1 MAFSQVYDLHNLRRA
16 YRWVLSAQD
25 ARYKSYFRD
34 GYSAYALAS
43 DTNLRMIRRLIREGR
58 YVPSHASKVYLPKPS
73 GVLRPITLLTVNDQI
88 AYQAC
93 LNVVAEALIKKTQK
107 RYFKTVFYHMYA
119 GARSAFFYRKWEQAY
134 GAYANA
140 IRRHHASG
148 LRFIATF
155 DLTAFYDSI
164 DHQVLRYFLKR
175 SGVDDDTTSF
185 LLTCLKQ
192 WTAST
197 WSAGAGKPIYHD
209 HGIPQG
215 PLSSGLLSEV
225 VLQYLD
231 RIGDGGAKYTRYLRY
246 VDDIRI
252 MARDERS
259 LRRKLV
265 ALDVAAKEIG
275 LFPQGTKIAIREISD
290 PEDEIKSVSR
300 PPEPSLAPGGTQ
312 ADVQKRIREL
322 TKPANRADTTR
333 LRYLLPA
340 LKPSAKTN
348 AALLSTMRK
357 APELA
362 DAITRHFAKYNKLP
376 ASVADPLI
384 QDLLDE
390 GVYHAV
396 NAEYLLLLFDR
407 VDATRAARIA
417 DFAYERIFAPK
428 YRGKA
433 FASPQP
439 TYRAALLKWAMQSS
453 RTTYA
458 DLNGVI
464 SKERDWWVLQ
474 NALVSLD
481 ATRMGKP
488 SFEALLNLGM
498 RRSEPDPARVAA
510 SLIFSYSL
518 SVHAPH
524 ATCSWPARILLRF
537 VGLIAYAGRRPSL
550 ISEVLGYT
558 IRFDDPYDWQK
569 YFGSDHTTA
578 ERWAIISKQRFETDI
593 DAFVVTLDSFCDLL
607 TRELFSRHGQPW
619 RSSYGNYVGSGAPAW
634 FRTSFPDLIDGFY
647 KLHQLRIRSF
657 TAHPRHS
664 SGAINRR
671 ITHRQYQRIRG
682 ALVLA
687 FRQLVTNVA
696 P

>member
-1 MAFSQVYDLHNLRRA
+1 MAFSQVYNLHNMRRA

-34 GYSAYALAS
+34 EYAAYALAS
-43 DTNLRMIRRLIREGR
+43 DTNLRLVRRLIRDGR
-58 YVPSHASKVYLPKPS
+58 FVPSHASKVYLPKPS

-93 LNVVAEALIKKTQK
+93 LNVVAEALSKRTQK
-107 RYFKTVFYHMYA
+107 RYFSTVFYHMYA
-119 GARSAFFYRKWEQAY
+119 GASSAFFYRKWELAY

-148 LRFIATF
+148 LKFIATF

-164 DHQVLRYFLKR
+164 DHQVLRHFLKR
-175 SGVDDDTTSF
+175 SGVDDDTISF
-185 LLTCLKQ
+185 LLTCLKH

-215 PLSSGLLSEV
+215 PLSSGMLSEV

-231 RIGDGGAKYTRYLRY
+231 RIGDGGSKYTRYLRY

-290 PEDEIKSVSR
+290 PEEEIKSVSR
-300 PPEPSLAPGGTQ
+300 PPESSLAPGGTQ

-322 TKPANRADTTR
+322 TRTAHLADTTR
-333 LRYLLPA
+333 LRYVLPA
-340 LKPSAKTN
+340 LKPTAKTN
-348 AALLSTMRK
+348 AGLLAAMRT

-362 DAITRHFAKYNKLP
+362 DAITRHFAKYRKLP
-376 ASVADPLI
+376 VRVADPLI

-390 GVYHAV
+390 GVYHSV
-396 NAEYLLLLFDR
+396 NAEYLGLLFGR

-417 DFAYERIFAPK
+417 DFAYERIFATR

-433 FASPQP
+433 FAAPQP
-439 TYRAALLKWAMQSS
+439 TYRAALLRWAMLSS

-458 DLNGVI
+458 DLANVI
-464 SKERDWWVLQ
+464 SRERDWWVLQ
-474 NALVSLD
+474 NALTSLD
-481 ATRMGKP
+481 GMRMGTP

-510 SLIFSYSL
+510 SLVFKHAL
-518 SVHAPH
+518 AVQAPH
-524 ATCSWPARILLRF
+524 GTCSWPARILLRF

-558 IRFDDPYDWQK
+558 TRFDALYDWQK

-593 DAFVVTLDSFCDLL
+593 DAFVVTLDSFCDLA
-607 TRELFSRHGQPW
+607 TREIFARYGQSW
-619 RSSYGNYVGSGAPAW
+619 RSTYGNYIGSGAPTW
-634 FRTSFPDLIDGFY
+634 FRTGFPALIDGFY

-657 TAHPRHS
+657 TAHPRHT
-664 SGAINRR
+664 SGTINKR
-671 ITHRQYQRIRG
+671 ITHRQYHRIRG

-687 FRQLVTNVA
+687 FRELVTRVV